1 MSSFDWHI
9 YENVSWPPTGRPKAP
24 HGPTALE
31 VLRSCPL
38 RRCFEVSRGYEQRM
52 SFDGRVGTA
61 FHRTQE
67 WLSQQRSDL
76 QSPDDLA
83 AKIRERFAEE
93 LRAQETEAAAH
104 PRERGLPHNEVRM
117 HSAAEALL
125 AAAHQVQGAAAQ
137 PRHSSPE
144 HVKQVEN
151 EPLPESSSNVEVE
164 IPVKSR
170 DKLFAGKVDR
180 AEHTPEGTRLLDYK
194 SALRDDLPGRYERQV
209 QLYAVMWRDTR
220 GEYPS
225 EATVVYPLIGTS
237 YPVSVTPE
245 ACEEVARE
253 YTELVSSI
261 EQRPAY
267 NLATPGDTCKICEF
281 RPWCKPFWH
290 WQAREKSAPVAL
302 ERAYLGFEGVVEH
315 IEQVEHHWR
324 LGVRWRDATVR
335 IIAPVERFPHV
346 KDAGVGSHLRIL
358 ETPLRGLRHRPTAV
372 VTEYS
377 EIFVLEQG

>member
-1 MSSFDWHI
+1 MSSFDWRI
-9 YENVSWPPTGRPKAP
+9 NESVSWPPKGRPKAP

-38 RRCFEVSRGYEQRM
+38 RRCFEVSRGYERRM
-52 SFDGRVGTA
+52 SFDGRIGTA
-61 FHRTQE
+61 FHRTLE
-67 WLSQQRSDL
+67 WLSQQHLDPD
-76 QSPDDLA
+76 SPDLA
-83 AKIRERFAEE
+83 SEIRERFAEE
-93 LRAQETEAAAH
+93 LRDQETEAAKH
-104 PRERGLPHNEVRM
+104 PRERGLPQNERRM

-125 AAAHQVQGAAAQ
+125 AVAHQVQGATSRSRQ
-137 PRHSSPE
+137 PPPE
-144 HVKQVEN
+144 RVKRVGN
-151 EPLPESSSNVEVE
+151 EPLSESSNEVEVE

-170 DKLFAGKVDR
+170 DRLFAGKVDR
-180 AEHTPEGTRLLDYK
+180 AEHTSEGTRLLDYK

-209 QLYAVMWRDTR
+209 QLYAAMWRDTR
-220 GEYPS
+220 GEYPT

-245 ACEEVARE
+245 VCEEVARE

-290 WQAREKSAPVAL
+290 WQAREKSASVAL
-302 ERAYLGFEGVVEH
+302 DRAYLGFEGVVEQMV
-315 IEQVEHHWR
+315 QVEHHWK
-324 LGVRWRDATVR
+324 LSLRWRDALVR
-335 IIAPVERFPHV
+335 IIAPVERFPQL
-346 KDAGVGSHLRIL
+346 KDVAVGSHLRVL
-358 ETPLRGLRHRPTAV
+358 ETPLHGLRHRPTAI

>member
-1 MSSFDWHI
+1 
-9 YENVSWPPTGRPKAP
+9 
-24 HGPTALE
+24 
-31 VLRSCPL
+31 
-38 RRCFEVSRGYEQRM
+38 M

-61 FHRTQE
+61 FHRTLE
-67 WLSQQRSDL
+67 WLSQQHPDPD
-76 QSPDDLA
+76 SPDDLA
-83 AKIRERFAEE
+83 SQIRERFAEE
-93 LRAQETEAAAH
+93 LRAQETEAATH
-104 PRERGLPHNEVRM
+104 PRERGLPQNDLRM

-125 AAAHQVQGAAAQ
+125 TVAHQVQGAASRSRQ
-137 PRHSSPE
+137 SPPE
-144 HVKQVEN
+144 RVKRVEN
-151 EPLPESSSNVEVE
+151 EPLLESSNEVEVE

-170 DKLFAGKVDR
+170 DRLFAGKVDR
-180 AEHTPEGTRLLDYK
+180 AEHTSEGTRLLDYK

-209 QLYAVMWRDTR
+209 QLYAAMWRDTR
-220 GEYPS
+220 GEYPT

-245 ACEEVARE
+245 VCEEVTRE

-290 WQAREKSAPVAL
+290 WQAREKSASVAL
-302 ERAYLGFEGVVEH
+302 ERAYLGLEGVAEQ
-315 IEQVEHHWR
+315 IDQVEHHWK
-324 LGVRWRDATVR
+324 LSLRWREALVR
-335 IIAPVERFPHV
+335 IIAPIERFPQL
-346 KDAGVGSHLRIL
+346 KDVTVGSHLRIL
-358 ETPLRGLRHRPTAV
+358 ETPLRGLRHRPTAA